1 MWAKFTPDD
10 IYYVGGFGEYVEASS
25 SSSKRWK
32 GAIQRSSK
40 LMMSHSTHYIGH
52 VPVDVYTAAGEEE
65 AKESAEQN
73 MVLQS

>member
-1 MWAKFTPDD
+1 MLAGLEST
-10 IYYVGGFGEYVEASS
+10 
-25 SSSKRWK
+25 SKLLQAHRNAGK
-32 GAIQRSSK
+32 GSSK
-40 LMMSHSTHYIGH
+40 LMMSPSTHYIGH